1 MDASRSSYGD
11 RATADATWRFA
22 VAGLASDNEEAV
34 AAVLAVGNGIVTVRG
49 TVGPPTD
56 RPATFF
62 PGVFDPGDERPSR
75 AEGEPTL
82 VAAPSWFAFEVHV
95 DGERLRVEGATLD
108 RALHLRRGLVRA
120 RFVGG
125 GRSGPIIVEVEQL
138 AASVA
143 LLQRIR
149 VTLDGT
155 PATVAIDAPLQ
166 VEPADAGSWR
176 AGRLVLLGVDGPHGM
191 VAARASRGST
201 YVVALQRLRARERGL
216 DLEEERVRRIAG
228 GVAHRVTWRADAGQT
243 LQLDRRVVVAVDPS
257 LDRARRHVMVRDAR
271 IESDAAGFAEE
282 RPAWWV
288 ERWRRC
294 EVRIGGDPRTERAVR
309 LAAYHLTSSAGRA
322 PLGPRPHA
330 ATPHFGHVM
339 RDSDTLALPF
349 FVFTWPEAARG
360 MLLYRHRGLAAARK
374 RAEQLGWRG
383 ALYAREAG
391 ERGVDHVSADVAY
404 AVWQYWCA
412 TRDEP
417 FLRDAGVEILVETA
431 KFWASRAERG
441 DDGDYHVRGVN
452 GPDDY
457 HGNVDDSAYTNLMAR
472 ANLQFALRA
481 FEWLARNDQ
490 ARARELERNLGVVE
504 GERDR
509 WRAVAEGL
517 HVAVAEGA
525 IEAFDGWHALEE
537 IDVASFG
544 QKGRSIEATLGSE
557 RLRRARVVKQADVLL
572 SCLLLRDRLDERV
585 VRRCFDEY
593 EPRCDPE
600 GSSFSSAIHA
610 AVAARLGLYDVARKH
625 LDRAV
630 AVDFEPQTSA
640 GGHGTEQGGMHT
652 GACGGLFQAIA
663 FGALGATATEEA
675 LLLAP
680 RLLPGWTSLDMSLVW
695 RGSRLAIHVNPGG
708 VEVAVTEGLRR
719 VKVRIF
725 GDDLELAPGT
735 RTAVR
740 ASASEVGAE

>member
-1 MDASRSSYGD
+1 MNSSRSSYAD
-11 RATADATWRFA
+11 KAPADATWRFA

-56 RPATFF
+56 LPGTFF
-62 PGVFDPGDERPSR
+62 PGVFDPGGARASR
-75 AEGEPTL
+75 AESEPAV
-82 VAAPSWFAFEVHV
+82 VAAPSWFAFEVQV
-95 DGERLRVEGATLD
+95 DGEPLHVEGATLD

-120 RFVGG
+120 RFVGRG
-125 GRSGPIIVEVEQL
+125 HSGPILVEVEQL

-149 VTLDGT
+149 VTLDAT

-176 AGRLVLLGVDGPHGM
+176 AGRLVLLDVDGPHGM
-191 VAARASRGST
+191 VAARAAGGST
-201 YVVALQRLRARERGL
+201 YVVALQRLRPRERALGF
-216 DLEEERVRRIAG
+216 EEERVRRIAG
-228 GVAHRVTWRADAGQT
+228 GVAHRAIWRAGPGQT

-257 LDRARRHVMVRDAR
+257 LERARRHVMARDAR

-294 EVRIGGDPRTERAVR
+294 EIRIGGDPRTERAVR

-322 PLGPRPHA
+322 PLGPRPHE
-330 ATPHFGHVM
+330 ATPYFGRVM

-360 MLLYRHRGLAAARK
+360 MLLYRHRGLAAARE

-383 ALYAREAG
+383 ALYVREAA
-391 ERGVDHVSADVAY
+391 ERAIDLAGRTVAPPAPAPAESDGIESGGSGLTADHLSADVAY

-431 KFWASRAERG
+431 KFWASRAELG
-441 DDGDYHVRGVN
+441 EGGQFHVRGASGPDPRHEDVN
-452 GPDDY
+452 G
-457 HGNVDDSAYTNLMAR
+457 SAYTNLMAR
-472 ANLQFALRA
+472 ANLEFADRA

-490 ARARELERNLGVVE
+490 ARARELERNLGVDE

-509 WRAVAEGL
+509 WRAIAAGL
-517 HVAVAEGA
+517 QVGTAGGA
-525 IEAFDGWHALEE
+525 I
-537 IDVASFG
+537 
-544 QKGRSIEATLGSE
+544 
-557 RLRRARVVKQADVLL
+557 DVLL
-572 SCLLLRDRLDERV
+572 ACLLLRDRVDEQFV
-585 VRRCFDEY
+585 QRCFDEY
-593 EPRCDPE
+593 EPHRDSE
-600 GSSFSSAIHA
+600 GISFDSAIHA
-610 AVAARLGLYDVARKH
+610 AVAARLGSYQAARKY

-630 AVDFEPQTSA
+630 AIDFEPQSGS
-640 GGHGTEQGGMHT
+640 GGRATEQAGIHT

-663 FGALGATATEEA
+663 FGALGATATEDA
-675 LLLAP
+675 LLLTP
-680 RLLPGWTSLDMSLVW
+680 RLLPGWTSLGMSLVW
-695 RGSRLAIHVNPGG
+695 RGSRLAIHVNAEG

-719 VKVRIF
+719 VNVRLF

-740 ASASEVGAE
+740 AHPSEVGRE